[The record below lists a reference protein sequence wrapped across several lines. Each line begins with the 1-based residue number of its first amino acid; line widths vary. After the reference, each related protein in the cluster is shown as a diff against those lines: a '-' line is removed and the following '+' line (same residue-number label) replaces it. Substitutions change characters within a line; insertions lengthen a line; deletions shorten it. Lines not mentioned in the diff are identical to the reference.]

1 MKPIILVA
9 LGGALGSVARFLIS
23 GWALHHSVEWRF
35 PLGTFIVNIVG
46 CMVVGV
52 LGGLV
57 VKHDL
62 FSSDV
67 RLFLF
72 TGIAGGFTTFS
83 AFGLETFYLLR
94 RDEVLVAAGYVASS
108 VFLGLAMLWL
118 GFTAVSSRS

>member
-35 PLGTFIVNIVG
+35 PLGTFIVNVVG

-108 VFLGLAMLWL
+108 VFLGLAVLWL